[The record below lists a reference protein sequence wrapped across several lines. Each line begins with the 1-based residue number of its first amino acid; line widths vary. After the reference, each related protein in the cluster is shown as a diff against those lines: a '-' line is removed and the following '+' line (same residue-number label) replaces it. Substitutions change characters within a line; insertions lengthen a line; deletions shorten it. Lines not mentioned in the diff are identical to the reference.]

1 MATHSQPDI
10 FVTGRLLLFAALA
23 AVSGC
28 FGGGADL
35 PSDLAPVTGTVM
47 LDGQPLAEA
56 IVTFSPKTKGASSSG
71 VTDAE
76 GRFTLMYNAD
86 LPGAVPGTH
95 VVRISKMIDETAEET
110 IPARYNEQ
118 SRDTCDVAGGMPNDF
133 PLLLKSR

>member
-1 MATHSQPDI
+1 MATHSRSDT
-10 FVTGRLLLFAALA
+10 VRKGRILLLAALA
-23 AVSGC
+23 AVPGC
-28 FGGGADL
+28 FGGAADL
-35 PSDLAPVTGTVM
+35 PNDLAPVTGTVM

-56 IVTFSPKTKGASSSG
+56 IVTFTPKSAGSISSG

-118 SRDTCDVAGGMPNDF
+118 SEATCDVAGEVPNDF
-133 PLLLKSR
+133 PLLLKSK